1 MPSTSAATSAPETGC
16 TLQVQLILILPLL
29 YALQLI
35 TTFEQI
41 KKKAKLND
49 SAKIASNEL
58 KEAVSKKDE
67 KENCDVKDGSNGK

>member
-1 MPSTSAATSAPETGC
+1 M
-16 TLQVQLILILPLL
+16 PLL